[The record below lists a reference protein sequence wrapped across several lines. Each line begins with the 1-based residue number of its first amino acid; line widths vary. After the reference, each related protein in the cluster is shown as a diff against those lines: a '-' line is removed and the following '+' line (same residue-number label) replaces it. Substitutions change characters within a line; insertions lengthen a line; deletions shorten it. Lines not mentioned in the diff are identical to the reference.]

1 MNFSMELL
9 HTWPAY
15 DSCLKFD
22 NAPSQPTL
30 IVLRL
35 WTLKFYA
42 EVFSESFLK
51 FIFSEVSAE
60 SS

>member
-9 HTWPAY
+9 HTWPDY

-42 EVFSESFLK
+42 EVFSESF
-51 FIFSEVSAE
+51 
-60 SS
+60 